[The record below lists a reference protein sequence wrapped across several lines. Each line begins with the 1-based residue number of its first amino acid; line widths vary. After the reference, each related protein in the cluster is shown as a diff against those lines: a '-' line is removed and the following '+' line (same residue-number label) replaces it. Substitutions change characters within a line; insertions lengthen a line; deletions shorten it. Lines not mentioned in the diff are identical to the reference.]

1 MRFLILALL
10 VVLPLAAE
18 GSKSEKPAS
27 GPPPAAQAAGAP
39 PAGANKSAARQTPA
53 PAKATKEAVPSP
65 VPANSGTVVVQ
76 TPFGPTLRAAPDG
89 NAPAPAS
96 PGLLADD
103 PMLKIEESGDTVIFR
118 RRTPF
123 GDQVWRRKRSELSDM
138 EREAVEA
145 RSKTGLPRPAAPPAA
160 SDHR

>member
-1 MRFLILALL
+1 MRFPVLALL
-10 VVLPLAAE
+10 MVLPLAAE

-27 GPPPAAQAAGAP
+27 GSAPATHAAGAP
-39 PAGANKSAARQTPA
+39 PAAGKAAGSQTPA
-53 PAKATKEAVPSP
+53 PSKTTREAVPSQ
-65 VPANSGTVVVQ
+65 VPANGGTVVVQ
-76 TPFGPTLRAAPDG
+76 TTFGPTLRAASDG
-89 NAPAPAS
+89 NGPAPAS
-96 PGLLADD
+96 PGRLADD
-103 PMLKIEESGDTVIFR
+103 PMLKIEETGDTVVFR

-145 RSKTGLPRPAAPPAA
+145 HSKTGLPRPAAPSAA